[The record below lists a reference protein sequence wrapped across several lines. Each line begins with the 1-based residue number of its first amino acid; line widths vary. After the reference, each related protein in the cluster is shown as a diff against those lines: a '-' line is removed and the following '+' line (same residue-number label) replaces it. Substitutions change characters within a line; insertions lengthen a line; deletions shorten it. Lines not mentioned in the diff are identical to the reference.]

1 MPEVDISEEVTA
13 ALADGRP
20 VVALESTLITHGFSA
35 PDNLTVA
42 FSMENTVREHGGVP
56 ATIAVLDGRIR
67 VGLKSGQLERL
78 AAADPVRKCSRRDLP
93 VVIAGREDGATTVA
107 ATMAI
112 AHRAR
117 IRVMAT
123 GGIGGVH
130 RGIPWDRSSD
140 LTELARTPVAV
151 VCSGAKAILDLPLTR
166 EVLETYGVTVVGYRT
181 DEWPAFYSQRSGITV
196 DVRAES
202 PEEVAQLVRLAHD
215 LGLSGGPLVTV
226 PVPAADEWPA
236 EEADAVIRQAVDDAR
251 AACIIGKTLTPYLL
265 ARISELSGGRSLRAN
280 KALLTQNARVAA
292 DVARALACC

>member
-42 FSMENTVREHGGVP
+42 FSMEKTVREHGGVP
-56 ATIAVLDGRIR
+56 ATIAVFDGQIT
-67 VGLKSGQLERL
+67 VGMKSGQLERL
-78 AAADPVRKCSRRDLP
+78 AAADPVRKCSPRDLP

-112 AHRAR
+112 AHRVGV
-117 IRVMAT
+117 RVMAT

-181 DEWPAFYSQRSGITV
+181 DEWPAFYARCSGLAV
-196 DVRAES
+196 DVRADS
-202 PEEVAQLVRLAHD
+202 PAEVAQIVRLAHD
-215 LGLSGGPLVTV
+215 IGMSGGPLVTV
-226 PVPAADEWPA
+226 PVPATDEWPA
-236 EEADAVIRQAVDDAR
+236 EEADAVIRQAVEDAR
-251 AACIIGKTLTPYLL
+251 TERISGKNLTPYLL
-265 ARISELSGGRSLRAN
+265 ARIGELSGGRSGRAN
-280 KALLTQNARVAA
+280 KALLTHNASVAA
-292 DVARALACC
+292 DVARALAHC